1 MSDDT
6 VIPEQAP
13 RRPGQGQTLTY
24 LRTLF
29 EERGLE
35 AKSKLG
41 QNFLIDLNL
50 LDLVARIGAPGPED
64 CVLEVGTGTGSLTSR
79 LMDRAGAVLSVEI
92 DSGFHQLASE
102 ALEPRDHVVLLHA
115 DALVTKNKLNPLV
128 IDALTDL
135 MARTNTKR
143 IKLIANL
150 PYAVAT
156 PVMCNLLL
164 TDLPLD
170 RMVVMVQWEHGAKLC
185 APPTTNHYGALSVL
199 VQSLCYVELIRRVSP
214 RVFWPR
220 PKVDSAIVKIVTNKH
235 KRARVGDVKRF
246 RIFLRDLYVHR
257 RKNLRG
263 ALHAMA
269 DRPWSKEEVD
279 ARLAALGIDGTVRAE
294 DLDKEKH
301 LILCNAFDGADAL
314 ALPEDENSDL

>member
-1 MSDDT
+1 MSDHT
-6 VIPEQAP
+6 TPEHPP

-24 LRTLF
+24 LRQLF

-35 AKSKLG
+35 AKNKLG

-64 CVLEVGTGTGSLTSR
+64 CVLEIGTGTGSLTSR
-79 LMDRAGAVLSVEI
+79 LVDRAGAVLSVEI
-92 DSGFHQLASE
+92 DAGFHLLASE
-102 ALEPRDHVVLLHA
+102 TLEPRDNVILMHA
-115 DALVTKNKLNPLV
+115 DALETKNELNSVVL
-128 IDALTDL
+128 DTLKEL
-135 MARTNTKR
+135 MQKTGTKR
-143 IKLIANL
+143 VKLIANL

-156 PVMCNLLL
+156 PVISNLLL
-164 TDLPLD
+164 TTLPLD

-199 VQSLCYVELIRRVSP
+199 VQSLAYVELIRRVSP

-220 PKVDSAIVKIVTNKH
+220 PKVDSAIVKIVPNAR
-235 KRARVGDVKRF
+235 KRARVGDVLRF

-269 DRPWSKEEVD
+269 GRPWSKGEVD
-279 ARLAALGIDGTVRAE
+279 ARLAALGIDGNVRAE

-301 LILCNAFDGADAL
+301 LILCNAFDGADAEKGERG
-314 ALPEDENSDL
+314 ASAP